1 MGNGPSTSNS
11 TVFPVGTPAKSV
23 VVQQNAAIV
32 AQAVKTGDQ
41 LLLEKDVIDKVKEVS
56 DIFKTFNTDDA
67 KGLLSY
73 VEKMNDKLKGQ
84 GDGLVISDDI
94 KKALLTFHNA
104 VLSQIDLSQIDG
116 NLSLTDL
123 DKQKQKDAK
132 FVELMNKNKENPKE
146 NLEEIFKLL
155 GQSVTKELDE
165 KKKIIMQSQG
175 ISESKEMQAGVESIM
190 GNVKSLKVKYK
201 YFEYKYIE
209 LNIFLILFVQHVYAT
224 MHTFVNN
231 IIEFNKQRDDAREKI
246 IQDTMKLMA
255 GILGEGEQG
264 LNVVD
269 TNTLRELTTKVQNV
283 MKQKDDAMKQRLDEM
298 VKVST
303 DNIQGFLSALTDATK
318 GTMQAQLNQQPQ
330 QQGGFVRDHSR
341 FPQAFYDLSKS

>member
-1 MGNGPSTSNS
+1 M
-11 TVFPVGTPAKSV
+11 
-23 VVQQNAAIV
+23 
-32 AQAVKTGDQ
+32 QA
-41 LLLEKDVIDKVKEVS
+41 
-56 DIFKTFNTDDA
+56 
-67 KGLLSY
+67 
-73 VEKMNDKLKGQ
+73 
-84 GDGLVISDDI
+84 
-94 KKALLTFHNA
+94 
-104 VLSQIDLSQIDG
+104 
-116 NLSLTDL
+116 
-123 DKQKQKDAK
+123 
-132 FVELMNKNKENPKE
+132 
-146 NLEEIFKLL
+146 
-155 GQSVTKELDE
+155 
-165 KKKIIMQSQG
+165 QG
-175 ISESKEMQAGVESIM
+175 ISESKQMQEGVESIM

-269 TNTLRELTTKVQNV
+269 TNTLRELTTKVQTV
-283 MKQKDDAMKQRLDEM
+283 MKQKDEAMKQRLDEM

-303 DNIQGFLSALTDATK
+303 DNIQGFLAALTDATK
-318 GTMQAQLNQQPQ
+318 GDMKEQLNKQGGSKQKQ

-341 FPQAFYDLSKS
+341 FPQAFYDLTKS